1 MKSEVQERAAR
12 IKLLLMDCD
21 GVLTDG
27 RIWLFADGE
36 EQKGFHTRDGLGIEL
51 LHRAGLRSGIISRRT
66 SSAVETRARTLGMSF
81 VIQGHENKV
90 KAFADVL
97 AQAGVANAEVAYIG
111 DDLNDIPLMLQSGLG
126 VAVADAALETRERAH
141 YVTEALGGFGAVRE
155 VIELILKSQDRWDD
169 LIKDFIKPRIISF
182 PS

>member
-1 MKSEVQERAAR
+1 MNSEVQERAAR

-36 EQKGFHTRDGLGIEL
+36 EQKGFHTRDGLGIDL
-51 LHRAGLRSGIISRRT
+51 LHRAGLRSGIISGRT

-81 VIQGHENKV
+81 IVQGHENKV
-90 KAFADVL
+90 QAFADVL
-97 AQAGVANAEVAYIG
+97 AQAAVTSSEVAYIG

-126 VAVADAALETRERAH
+126 VAVADAAPDTREVAH
-141 YVTEALGGFGAVRE
+141 YVTKAPGGFGAVRE
-155 VIELILKSQDRWDD
+155 VIEVILKSQGRWAEV
-169 LIKDFIKPRIISF
+169 IKSF
-182 PS
+182 TQRG

>member
-1 MKSEVQERAAR
+1 MNADVQERAAR

-51 LHRAGLRSGIISRRT
+51 LHRAGLRSGIISGRT
-66 SSAVETRARTLGMSF
+66 ASAVETRARTLGMSF
-81 VIQGHENKV
+81 VIQGHENKI

-97 AQAGVANAEVAYIG
+97 AQADVANAEVAYIG

-126 VAVADAALETRERAH
+126 VAVADAALETREHAH

-169 LIKDFIKPRIISF
+169 LIKVFGHAD
-182 PS
+182 